1 MNRHPYLSVKTPIP
15 IAHRG
20 GAGTWPENTMPAF
33 QGAVSLGYQ
42 YVETDVHA
50 TSDGVLIAFHD
61 DRLDRVTNSIGLV
74 SELTWA
80 EISSARV
87 DGKEPIVRLSDL
99 MSSFPELNINIDPK
113 STGAVEPLIKEL
125 RLGKALD
132 RVCIGSFSDRR
143 LKAFREAFGDAVCLS
158 MGPFQILRM
167 KLKSSGLPLSK
178 FSAQCAQIPI
188 RQGPISLATPKF
200 IEECHELDIAV
211 HVWTIDDEA
220 EMIHLLDLNV
230 DGIMT
235 DLPQL
240 LLDVLANRGD
250 WPKERD

>member
-1 MNRHPYLSVKTPIP
+1 MNNHPYLSVTSPVP

-50 TSDGVLIAFHD
+50 TIDGVLIAFHD
-61 DRLDRVTNSIGLV
+61 DRLDRVTNSTGLV
-74 SELTWA
+74 SELTWT

-99 MSSFPELNINIDPK
+99 MTAFPELNINIDPK
-113 STGAVEPLIKEL
+113 STTAVEPLIKEL
-125 RLGKALD
+125 RIEKALD

-158 MGPFQILRM
+158 MGPLQILRM
-167 KLKSSGLPLSK
+167 KLKSSGFPMGA

-188 RQGPISLATPKF
+188 KQGPISLATPKF
-200 IEECHELDIAV
+200 IDACHELDIDV
-211 HVWTIDDEA
+211 HVWTIDDES
-220 EMIHLLDLNV
+220 EMIQLLDLNV

-250 WPKERD
+250 WPKEKD

>member
-1 MNRHPYLSVKTPIP
+1 MNNHPYLSVTSPVP

-50 TSDGVLIAFHD
+50 TIDGVLIAFHD
-61 DRLDRVTNSIGLV
+61 DRLDRVTNSTGLV
-74 SELTWA
+74 SELTWT

-99 MSSFPELNINIDPK
+99 MTAFPQLNINIDPK
-113 STGAVEPLIKEL
+113 STTAVEPLIKEL
-125 RLGKALD
+125 RIEKALD

-158 MGPFQILRM
+158 MGPLQILRM
-167 KLKSSGLPLSK
+167 KLKSSGFPMAA
-178 FSAQCAQIPI
+178 FSAQCAQIPTK
-188 RQGPISLATPKF
+188 QGPISLATPKF
-200 IEECHELDIAV
+200 IDACHELDIAV
-211 HVWTIDDEA
+211 HVWTIDDES
-220 EMIHLLDLNV
+220 EMIRLLDLNV

-250 WPKERD
+250 WPKENN

>member
-1 MNRHPYLSVKTPIP
+1 MNQHQYLSAKSPIP

-33 QGAVSLGYQ
+33 QGAVTLGYQ

-61 DRLDRVTNSIGLV
+61 DRLDRVTNSIGLI
-74 SELTWA
+74 SESTWA
-80 EISSARV
+80 DISSARV

-99 MSSFPELNINIDPK
+99 MSTFPELNINIDPK
-113 STGAVEPLIKEL
+113 STAAVEPLIKEL
-125 RLGKALD
+125 RIQKALD

-143 LKAFREAFGDAVCLS
+143 LETFREAFGDAVCLS

-167 KLKSSGLPLSK
+167 RLKSLGLPLTK

-188 RQGPISLATPKF
+188 KQGPISLATPKF
-200 IEECHELDIAV
+200 IDTCHELDIAV

-220 EMIHLLDLNV
+220 EMIQLLDLNV

-235 DLPQL
+235 DLPQVL
-240 LLDVLANRGD
+240 LNVLTNRGD
-250 WPKERD
+250 WPKRLR

>member
-1 MNRHPYLSVKTPIP
+1 MNNHPYLSVTSPVP

-50 TSDGVLIAFHD
+50 TIDGVLIAFHD
-61 DRLDRVTNSIGLV
+61 DRLDRVTNSTGLV
-74 SELTWA
+74 SELTWT

-99 MSSFPELNINIDPK
+99 MTAFPELNINIDPK
-113 STGAVEPLIKEL
+113 STAAVEPLIKEL
-125 RLGKALD
+125 RIEKALD

-158 MGPFQILRM
+158 MGPLQILRM
-167 KLKSSGLPLSK
+167 KLKSSGFPMGA

-188 RQGPISLATPKF
+188 KQGPISLATPKF
-200 IEECHELDIAV
+200 IDACHELDIDV
-211 HVWTIDDEA
+211 HVWTIDDES
-220 EMIHLLDLNV
+220 EMIQLLDLNV

-250 WPKERD
+250 WPKEKD

>member
-1 MNRHPYLSVKTPIP
+1 MNQHPNLTLSTPKH

-50 TSDGVLIAFHD
+50 TIDGVLIAFHD

-74 SELTWA
+74 SELTWT
-80 EISSARV
+80 EISDARV
-87 DGKEPIVRLSDL
+87 DGKEPIVRLTDL
-99 MSSFPELNINIDPK
+99 MSNFPDLNINIDPK
-113 STGAVEPLIKEL
+113 SAAAVEPLIKEL

-143 LKAFREAFGDAVCLS
+143 LKIFREAFGDAVCLS
-158 MGPFQILRM
+158 MGPYQILRM
-167 KLKSSGLPLSK
+167 RLKSLGLPFSK
-178 FSAQCAQIPI
+178 FNAQCAQVPI
-188 RQGPISLATPKF
+188 RQGPISIATPKF
-200 IEECHELDIAV
+200 IEACHELDIAV

-220 EMIHLLDLNV
+220 EMRQLLDLNV

-240 LLDVLANRGD
+240 LLDVLADRGD
-250 WPKERD
+250 WPKERN